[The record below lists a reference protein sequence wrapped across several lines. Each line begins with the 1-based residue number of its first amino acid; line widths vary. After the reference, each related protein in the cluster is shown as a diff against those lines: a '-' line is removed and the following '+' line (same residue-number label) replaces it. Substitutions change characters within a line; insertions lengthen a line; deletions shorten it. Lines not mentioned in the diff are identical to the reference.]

1 MNVYI
6 SGNTVESVIALEDDA
21 GNPIV
26 GVKSVVYRIID
37 SENNE
42 LLGPMIYVPD
52 GEDYPEPVEPV
63 EPEEPEEPEEPTEPT
78 EPEESTEPEEP
89 SEDISAQ
96 SDEVEVDETEDAGDE
111 EPPLEDEPTE
121 DEPVEEPED
130 ISEVVILTDGE
141 INTLAEEVC
150 RDIRII
156 CLKVTTESGGVLN
169 LEYVYGLTVADPL
182 VVGVNSFMTYRQAQR
197 LAMDMSKLSNWDLMP
212 QSQRISALMEAKAHI
227 CRLNFNFGT
236 VQLDMSKQDYVVQ
249 AAGKPRSVKVG
260 DIFGVYGD
268 SVKLE
273 DLEPEDF
280 EKLPQ
285 KFKDALMKAQLA
297 EADDVLTVDSIADRR
312 RQGLILET
320 IGEVK
325 QMFSSVLPAQTA
337 VSSRAM
343 SYLARYLSTGK
354 KLGRS

>member
-63 EPEEPEEPEEPTEPT
+63 EPEEPEEPTEP
-78 EPEESTEPEEP
+78 TEPEEP

-96 SDEVEVDETEDAGDE
+96 SDEVEVDVDETEDTGDE

-121 DEPVEEPED
+121 DEPVEESED
-130 ISEVVILTDGE
+130 IFEVVILTDGE

>member
-63 EPEEPEEPEEPTEPT
+63 EPEEPEEPTEP
-78 EPEESTEPEEP
+78 TEPEEP

-96 SDEVEVDETEDAGDE
+96 SDEVEVDVDETEDTGDE

-121 DEPVEEPED
+121 DEPVEEPGD

-297 EADDVLTVDSIADRR
+297 DADDVLTVDSIADRR